1 MEKKYILTDET
12 IQFNGKTLYRIKAIK
27 NFGNV
32 KDGDLGGWV
41 ESINNLSQ
49 FNNCWIYNEAKA
61 MDKARV
67 SGNGK
72 LLGNVI
78 ISGNVNVHGN
88 AWYCITQK
96 LWNM

>member
-12 IQFNGKTLYRIKAIK
+12 IQTLYRMKALK
-27 NFGNV
+27 DFSSV
-32 KDGDLGGWV
+32 KKGEIGGWV

-72 LLGNVI
+72 LSGNVI
-78 ISGNVNVHGN
+78 ISGNVNVHCN
-88 AWYCITQK
+88 ALVCDHAKI
-96 LWNM
+96 M

>member
-12 IQFNGKTLYRIKAIK
+12 IQFNGKTLYRIKALK
-27 NFGNV
+27 DFSSV
-32 KDGDLGGWV
+32 KKGELGGWV

-72 LLGNVI
+72 LSGNVI
-78 ISGNVNVHGN
+78 ISGNVNVHCN
-88 AWYCITQK
+88 ALVCDHAKI
-96 LWNM
+96 M